1 MNIALLEDDKDQ
13 SVIIKEWL
21 LHSGHQCACYDSGPD
36 FVRAIKRFTYDI
48 LILDWMLPDITGIE
62 VLQWIRQNIDWQI
75 PVIFTTQRDSEED
88 IVYGLSQGADDYM
101 VKPIKH
107 RELLARIEALGRRT
121 FKTEETDPVLKVDP
135 FQLNSNTRQVLI
147 HKQIIPTTT
156 IEFDLTQFLF
166 RNYGRVLSRDYI
178 LENVWGR
185 NPDVTTRTVDTHVSR
200 IRKKLGIMP
209 ENNWR
214 LVSVYQHGYRL
225 EKLY

>member
-21 LHSGHQCACYDSGPD
+21 LNSSHQCDCYVSGRD
-36 FVRAIKRFTYDI
+36 FIRAIKRFTYDI
-48 LILDWMLPDITGIE
+48 LILDWMVPDVTGVE
-62 VLQWIRQNIDWQI
+62 VLKWVRENIDWRI

-88 IVYGLSQGADDYM
+88 IVYGLNQGADDYM
-101 VKPIKH
+101 IKPIKH
-107 RELLARIEALGRRT
+107 RELLARIDALGRRT
-121 FKTEETDPVLKVDP
+121 FKTEESDSILKVEP
-135 FQLNSNTRQVLI
+135 FHLNSSTRQVSI
-147 HKQIIPTTT
+147 HNQIVPTTA

-185 NPDVTTRTVDTHVSR
+185 NSEVTTRTVDTHVSR
-200 IRKKLGIMP
+200 IRKKLLIAP

-214 LVSVYQHGYRL
+214 LTSIYQHGYRL
-225 EKLY
+225 EKLH